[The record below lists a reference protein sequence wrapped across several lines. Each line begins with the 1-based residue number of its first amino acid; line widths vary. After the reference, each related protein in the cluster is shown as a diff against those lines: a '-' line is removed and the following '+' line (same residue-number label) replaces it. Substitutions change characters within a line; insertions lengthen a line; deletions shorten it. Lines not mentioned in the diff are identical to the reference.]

1 MRSELEAVEIVAIG
15 DELLSGATIDTNAAR
30 IAAALEPI
38 GLRVLRKATVGD
50 SPPAISDAVKGAL
63 LRTHAVITTGGLG
76 PTRDDVTKRAVADLF
91 GLELAFRE
99 DLWRELQERWKP
111 MGRPPASNRSQ
122 AEVPEGAEIF
132 PNPRGTAPGLAI
144 DRDEGVCIMLP
155 GVPGELE
162 AILEGSVTDYL
173 AERARAAPAVPFRV
187 QLRSAGIAESA
198 IAERL
203 GDSLEDLPL
212 DVAFLPEVDGVD
224 IRLTCWA
231 AEESEAEGPLAQGA
245 RRIREALGAHI
256 YAEGMA
262 DLAEVVGNL
271 LRERRLSLS
280 VAESCTAGLLGSR
293 LVERPGASDFF
304 WGGMIAYDDT
314 AKIELLG
321 VPEATLA
328 EHGAVSEQTAKAMVE
343 GARRISG
350 SDCAVAI
357 TGVAGPDG
365 GTEEK
370 PVGTVWLGVGV
381 GELIVAKRRNYVG
394 TRDMIR
400 ARAVQ
405 GGLDLLRRTLL
416 SRDS

>member
-1 MRSELEAVEIVAIG
+1 
-15 DELLSGATIDTNAAR
+15 
-30 IAAALEPI
+30 
-38 GLRVLRKATVGD
+38 
-50 SPPAISDAVKGAL
+50 
-63 LRTHAVITTGGLG
+63 
-76 PTRDDVTKRAVADLF
+76 
-91 GLELAFRE
+91 
-99 DLWRELQERWKP
+99 
-111 MGRPPASNRSQ
+111 
-122 AEVPEGAEIF
+122 
-132 PNPRGTAPGLAI
+132 
-144 DRDEGVCIMLP
+144 
-155 GVPGELE
+155 
-162 AILEGSVTDYL
+162 
-173 AERARAAPAVPFRV
+173 
-187 QLRSAGIAESA
+187 
-198 IAERL
+198 
-203 GDSLEDLPL
+203 
-212 DVAFLPEVDGVD
+212 
-224 IRLTCWA
+224 
-231 AEESEAEGPLAQGA
+231 
-245 RRIREALGAHI
+245 
-256 YAEGMA
+256 MA